1 MDVVTSMTR
10 TSKRSASVGFL
21 KAIALRVILAHF
33 PITLLLIMHLLVSIS
48 RKVAATT
55 ITADSLMSEST
66 LELPTASLSG

>member
-21 KAIALRVILAHF
+21 KAIAPRVFLAHF
-33 PITLLLIMHLLVSIS
+33 PITLLLIMHPLVSIF

-55 ITADSLMSEST
+55 ITADSLMSESI